1 MGRLAAKVILVFSE
15 FQAYF
20 DNIFRLYILI
30 MENIDDTDRRILK
43 ILQADSTVSLEAIA
57 DQLSVSV
64 NTCWRRVR
72 RLEESGIIQA
82 RVAICDPEKL
92 GLAQTVFVAIKTSDH
107 SSAWLKKFD
116 KTVTAIPEVVEFYRM
131 AGDVDYLLKI
141 AVRSVADYDRVYKS
155 LISKIE
161 VADVSATFAMEC
173 LKNTTELPI

>member
-1 MGRLAAKVILVFSE
+1 MYIEFHCNNYGFSDL
-15 FQAYF
+15 F
-20 DNIFRLYILI
+20 DNIFRLESVG
-30 MENIDDTDRRILK
+30 MKTIDDTDRSILK
-43 ILQADSTVSLEAIA
+43 ILQNDSTVSLEAIA
-57 DQLSVSV
+57 ERLSVSV

-72 RLEESGIIQA
+72 RLEEEGIIQA

-92 GLAQTVFVAIKTSDH
+92 GLGQTVFVAIKTNDH
-107 SSAWLKKFD
+107 SSAWLKKFA

-141 AVRSVADYDRVYKS
+141 AVQSVADYDRVYKA

-173 LKNTTELPI
+173 LKNTTELPV